1 MCRAAG
7 TKSCVWKK
15 QRLVPAKKKYTLL
28 CDSTVT
34 TMKPFSFLFVSGLLL
49 TLSACKTT
57 QPGGSANDDHK
68 LTMNFLQINDVYE
81 IAPLSGGREGGM
93 ARVATLKKQYS
104 QQNSNTFLVIAG
116 DFLSPSVYNSLQ
128 YEGKAVRGRQMVDA
142 LNTAGLDIAMFGN
155 HEFDIKEVELQDR
168 INESRFQWIST
179 NSFHKTGNGISP
191 FVKTGA
197 GAFPQMKIMDLTDAD
212 GTKARIGFLAVTL
225 PFNKADYVSYTDP
238 LQAAKEAYNKL
249 KDSVDAVVAITHQSM
264 EEDERLAKELPGL
277 AAIIGGHEHDGRF
290 AKIGRIPI
298 TKALANAKNAYV
310 VTLQVNTK
318 KKKHNVKT
326 SLVPL
331 NETMP
336 LDSATNEVVQK
347 WNRIAEENYSSLGFD
362 VKAIVINKGEPLEG
376 RETEVRSRAT
386 NLTRIIVAAMKDAAP
401 QADIVVLNGGSIRV
415 DDVVQLPV
423 SQYDILRSLP
433 FGGAISEADLK
444 GSLVIRMLEAGRA
457 NKGIG
462 GFLHYTENLQYDQNT
477 GAWLLNGKAIDAAK
491 TYHVAMPEFL
501 FSGKEANMDF
511 LHSKNPDV
519 VKVYPAASG
528 KTDPRTDVRLAVVQ
542 YLQKNRSQFLNP

>member
-1 MCRAAG
+1 M
-7 TKSCVWKK
+7 KSFS
-15 QRLVPAKKKYTLL
+15 TLF
-28 CDSTVT
+28 TVVL
-34 TMKPFSFLFVSGLLL
+34 LF

-57 QPGGSANDDHK
+57 QPNGKGKDDHK
-68 LTMNFLQINDVYE
+68 LTMTFLQINDVYE
-81 IAPLSGGREGGM
+81 IAPLSGGREGGI
-93 ARVATLKKQYS
+93 ARVATLKKQYR

-128 YEGKAVRGRQMVDA
+128 YQGKAVRGRQMVDA

-155 HEFDIKEVELQDR
+155 HEFDIREAELQDR

-179 NSFHKTGNGISP
+179 NSFHKTGNGTAP
-191 FVKTGA
+191 FVKNGT
-197 GAFPQMKIMDLTDAD
+197 GAFPTTRILQLTDAD
-212 GTKARIGFLAVTL
+212 GTKARIGLLAVTL

-238 LQAAKEAYNKL
+238 LQAAKEAYNRL

-264 EEDERLAKELPGL
+264 EEDERLARELPGL

-290 AKIGRIPI
+290 ARIGKLPI

-326 SLVPL
+326 SLVAL

-336 LDSATNEVVQK
+336 LDSATNDVVQK

-362 VKAIVINKGEPLEG
+362 AKAVVISKGEPLEG
-376 RETEVRSRAT
+376 RETEVRSHST
-386 NLTRIIVAAMKDAAP
+386 NLTRLIVAAMKEAVP
-401 QADIVVLNGGSIRV
+401 QADVVVLNGGSIRV

-444 GSLVIRMLEAGRA
+444 GSLVIRLLEAGRA

-462 GFLHYTENLQYDQNT
+462 GFLHYNENLQFDQNT
-477 GAWLLNGKAIDAAK
+477 NAWLLNGKAIDAGK
-491 TYHVAMPEFL
+491 IYHVAMPEFL
-501 FSGKEANMDF
+501 LSGKEANMDF
-511 LHSKNPDV
+511 LQPKNPDV

-528 KTDPRTDVRLAVVQ
+528 KTDPRTDVRLALVQ
-542 YLQKNRSQFLNP
+542 YLQKNSSRFLNP

>member
-1 MCRAAG
+1 
-7 TKSCVWKK
+7 
-15 QRLVPAKKKYTLL
+15 
-28 CDSTVT
+28 
-34 TMKPFSFLFVSGLLL
+34 MKPFSTLFIAALLFM
-49 TLSACKTT
+49 LSACKTT
-57 QPGGSANDDHK
+57 QPGGTAKDDHK
-68 LTMNFLQINDVYE
+68 LTMTFLQINDVYE
-81 IAPLSGGREGGM
+81 IAPLSGGREGGI
-93 ARVATLKKQYS
+93 ARVATLKKQYK
-104 QQNSNTFLVIAG
+104 QQNDNTFLVIAG

-128 YEGKAVRGRQMVDA
+128 YQGKAVRGRQMVDA

-155 HEFDIKEVELQDR
+155 HEFDIKEAELQDR

-179 NSFHKTGNGISP
+179 NSFHKTGNGVSP
-191 FVKTGA
+191 FLKTGD
-197 GAFPQMKIMDLTDAD
+197 GPFPTTRILQLTDAD
-212 GTKARIGFLAVTL
+212 GTKARIGILAVTL

-264 EEDERLAKELPGL
+264 EEDERLAREIPEL

-290 AKIGRIPI
+290 ARIGKLPI

-310 VTLQVNTK
+310 VSLHLNTK
-318 KKKHNVKT
+318 KKRHNVKT
-326 SLVPL
+326 SIAPL
-331 NETMP
+331 NETVS

-362 VKAIVINKGEPLEG
+362 AKAVVINKGEPLEG
-376 RETEVRSRAT
+376 RETEVRSHPT
-386 NLTRIIVAAMKDAAP
+386 NLTSLVVAAMKEAVP

-415 DDVVQLPV
+415 DDVVLLPV

-444 GSLVIRMLEAGRA
+444 GSLVIRLLNAGRA

-462 GFLHYTENLQYDQNT
+462 GFLHYNENLQFDQNT
-477 GAWLLNGKAIDAAK
+477 NAWLLDGKAIDAEK
-491 TYHVAMPEFL
+491 IYHVALPEFL
-501 FSGKEANMDF
+501 LSGKEAKMDF
-511 LHSKNPDV
+511 LNPKNPDV

-528 KTDPRTDVRLAVVQ
+528 KTDPRTDVRLAVVR
-542 YLQKNRSQFLNP
+542 YLQKNSSRFLNP